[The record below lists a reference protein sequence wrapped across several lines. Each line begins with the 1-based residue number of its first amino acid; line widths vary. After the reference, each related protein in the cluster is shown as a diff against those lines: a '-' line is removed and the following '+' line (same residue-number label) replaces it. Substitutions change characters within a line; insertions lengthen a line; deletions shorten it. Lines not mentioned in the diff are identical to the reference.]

1 MQQLRR
7 WRQRDAGHD
16 SDPSFDTP
24 SDPGGAKLRVV
35 PLGGLGEIGKNMMA
49 LEYGDDIVV
58 IDAGIM
64 FPKEDMPGVDLVL
77 PDINYLLERQEK
89 VRAILITHGHE
100 DHTGALPYVLP
111 RLNVPIYAP
120 RLAYGLIQV
129 KLREQRMISKAELH
143 EIMPG
148 EPIQL
153 GAFNVE
159 FFRVC
164 HSIPDAMG
172 LIFRTPLGTVVHT
185 GDFKMDHTPVNGV
198 PTDFARLAQLSAE
211 GVFLL
216 LSDSTYVEVT
226 GYTPS
231 EMVVSEALDRIIG
244 NAKGRVMVATFA
256 SLISRVQQVIDAASK
271 HGRKVAVAGR
281 SMVDNVAMATKMGYL
296 TAPEGVMV
304 SLNDAKKLPPE
315 QVVLVTTGSQ
325 GEPTSALARIA
336 NGQHPDIKVQP
347 GDTIV
352 VSATPIPGN
361 EVGVS
366 RTIDN
371 LVRQGAQ
378 VLHSRN
384 ALVHVHGHAAQEELK
399 LMLGLVRPRY
409 FVPVHGEYRHLVAHA
424 HLSHAVG
431 VVQEGNAFV
440 LEDGNVLE
448 LGEEGGKIVDRFPCG
463 HIFVTGRRLRD
474 PSSRVFQERR
484 RLARDGVVVVVLTVG
499 GDGRVL
505 AQAPQIVS
513 SGVIEGKQRDKVLAQ
528 GSQAVLDAVKGAD
541 EDAPGDWA
549 AVSAR
554 VKESL
559 GRFLYNETGQRPTI
573 LPVAVEV

>member
-1 MQQLRR
+1 
-7 WRQRDAGHD
+7 
-16 SDPSFDTP
+16 
-24 SDPGGAKLRVV
+24 
-35 PLGGLGEIGKNMMA
+35 
-49 LEYGDDIVV
+49 
-58 IDAGIM
+58 
-64 FPKEDMPGVDLVL
+64 
-77 PDINYLLERQEK
+77 
-89 VRAILITHGHE
+89 
-100 DHTGALPYVLP
+100 
-111 RLNVPIYAP
+111 
-120 RLAYGLIQV
+120 
-129 KLREQRMISKAELH
+129 LH

-148 EPIQL
+148 EAFQL

-185 GDFKMDHTPVNGV
+185 GDFKMDHTPVNGI

-231 EMVVSEALDRIIG
+231 EMVVSDALDRIIG
-244 NAKGRVMVATFA
+244 DAAGRVMVATFA

-304 SLNDAKKLPPE
+304 SLDEMKKLPPE

-366 RTIDN
+366 RNIDN

-399 LMLGLVRPRY
+399 LMLSLTQPTY
-409 FVPVHGEYRHLVAHA
+409 FVPVHGEYRHLWMHSQIARSMNVPDDQVFTMEDGDILEITKRGAQIVGRTSA
-424 HLSHAVG
+424 DYVYVDGLAVG
-431 VVQEGNAFV
+431 VDRVV
-440 LEDGNVLE
+440 LRDRQHLSEDGVIVAIVAVDKQSGQPVGHPDVISRGFIEGDMLDE
-448 LGEEGGKIVDRFPCG
+448 LMERAGDVVVEALTASGESADRSDF
-463 HIFVTGRRLRD
+463 
-474 PSSRVFQERR
+474 SSRVH
-484 RLARDGVVVVVLTVG
+484 
-499 GDGRVL
+499 
-505 AQAPQIVS
+505 
-513 SGVIEGKQRDKVLAQ
+513 
-528 GSQAVLDAVKGAD
+528 DAL
-541 EDAPGDWA
+541 
-549 AVSAR
+549 S
-554 VKESL
+554 
-559 GRFLYNETGQRPTI
+559 RFLYDETHLRPLI
-573 LPVAVEV
+573 LPVRMEV